1 LIALMVLREPMT
13 ASFFSA
19 AALMG
24 FGVLL
29 QLTQRRSSTPRS
41 SRDA

>member
-1 LIALMVLREPMT
+1 MT
-13 ASFFSA
+13 TSFFSA

-29 QLTQRRSSTPRS
+29 QLTQRRSGTPRS